1 MEVTDGVT
9 LTREAASD
17 GDGEAHFP
25 IGLTATGV
33 MILVSAGG
41 VCPDDLLFVH
51 ALDPKVQNWVI
62 QPVT

>member
-9 LTREAASD
+9 LTREVASD

-33 MILVSAGG
+33 MILVRARG
-41 VCPDDLLFVH
+41 VCPEDLLFIH
-51 ALDPKVQNWVI
+51 ALDPRF
-62 QPVT
+62 